1 MPRTDV
7 PTYELYGEHQLW
19 PTPDLVH
26 CESIA
31 DRSRLHD
38 WQIRPHRHHG
48 LLQWL
53 HLRRGR
59 ARVVLDDARF
69 DIPGGRVVV
78 VPQLCVHGYE
88 FSAEA
93 QGSVVTLAYPLI
105 DRLGRDAEQAWSALA
120 APGVYKLG
128 RGADDAHA
136 AMAFAAVAREY
147 RGHAPHRGLLLEA
160 ALASILVWLERH
172 AAHSAAERGAQ
183 SSGQRHFRRFRQ
195 LVEEHYAERW
205 SIERYA
211 AQLGITAAHLNALCR
226 QWAERSALDLVHE
239 RIVLEARRSLVYTSM
254 TVSVVSYSLGFA
266 DPAYFTRFFKRR
278 VGLSPREFRLRGP
291 GPHSV
296 HAPDVS

>member
-1 MPRTDV
+1 MRKIDV

-59 ARVVLDDARF
+59 ARVVLDDARL

-78 VPQLCVHGYE
+78 VPELCVHGYE

-93 QGSVVTLAYPLI
+93 QGSVVTLACPLI
-105 DRLGRDAEQAWSALA
+105 DRLGRDADQTWSALA

-136 AMAFAAVAREY
+136 AMAFATVAREY
-147 RGHAPHRGLLLEA
+147 RGHALHRDLLLEA

-172 AAHSAAERGAQ
+172 AARSVAEHGAQ

-195 LVEEHYAERW
+195 LLEEHYAEHW

-254 TVSVVSYSLGFA
+254 AVSVVSYSLGFS

-278 VGLSPREFRLRGP
+278 VGLSPREFRQRGP
-291 GPHSV
+291 
-296 HAPDVS
+296 ARMAA